1 LISNKKLID
10 LYAAMVRCRLIGER
24 VAPPVK
30 PMAPTIAAAGWEAT
44 LAGVAAD
51 LVPEDSLFHAH
62 TSFARVLT
70 HVPLQELFTGIASNG
85 NGHAHPVVK
94 PTPHGAAQRHSP
106 TSDELDAACAAAK
119 THKASKNGKV
129 AVTFYE
135 SAQANQRS
143 WGKSLRL
150 ASRHS
155 LPVLFICH
163 AAVQEE
169 IHHGAAT
176 SQRTPEALAFGVPV
190 IRVDSNDVVAVYR
203 VASESIARARQR
215 RGPTVIA
222 SAPGHLFD
230 PLEKG
235 ILVSRQPNRHDPLLT
250 MEAYLRSKGLFD
262 SKLKQKIERRF
273 QQELIPATSF
283 LNK

>member
-1 LISNKKLID
+1 LISNEKLID

-24 VAPPVK
+24 VTPPVK
-30 PMAPTIAAAGWEAT
+30 PMTPKTAATGWEAT

-70 HVPLQELFTGIASNG
+70 HVPLQNLFTGIAANG
-85 NGHAHPVVK
+85 NRDAHPVAK
-94 PTPHGAAQRHSP
+94 PTPNGAPQAHSP
-106 TSDELDAACAAAK
+106 TADQLVAACAAAK
-119 THKASKNGKV
+119 NHKASKSGKV

-135 SAQANQRS
+135 SAAANQEY
-143 WGKSLRL
+143 WGKSLGL

-163 AAVQEE
+163 ARAQEE
-169 IHHGAAT
+169 IRHGAT

-222 SAPGHLFD
+222 SAPGHPRD

-235 ILVSRQPNRHDPLLT
+235 ILPSRQPNRHDPLLT

-262 SKLKQKIERRF
+262 SKLKQKIETRF
-273 QQELIPATSF
+273 QQELISATRF
-283 LNK
+283 QNK